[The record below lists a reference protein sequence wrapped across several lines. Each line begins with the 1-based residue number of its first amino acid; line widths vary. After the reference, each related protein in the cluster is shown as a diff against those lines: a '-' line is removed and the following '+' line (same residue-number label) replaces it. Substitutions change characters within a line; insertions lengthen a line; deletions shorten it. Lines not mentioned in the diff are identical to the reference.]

1 MARRICPQVAG
12 IYHNNE
18 APTDATYGYLWIAE
32 HHPNCEYWAIDAFEC
47 KRDGEINP
55 SKTTS
60 EPHVS
65 SDFGN
70 VVQF

>member
-1 MARRICPQVAG
+1 MPRTICPQVKG

-18 APTDATYGYLWIAE
+18 APTCSPYEYLWITE
-32 HHPNCEYWAIDAFEC
+32 HHPNCEYWIIDAFEC
-47 KRDGEINP
+47 KRNGELNP
-55 SKTTS
+55 AKTTP
-60 EPHVS
+60 EPHLA

>member
-1 MARRICPQVAG
+1 MARRICPQVSG

-18 APTDATYGYLWIAE
+18 APTDATYGYLWIPA
-32 HHPNCEYWAIDAFEC
+32 HHPNSEYWAIDAFEC

-60 EPHVS
+60 EPHVA

-70 VVQF
+70 VVQC

>member
-18 APTDATYGYLWIAE
+18 APTDATYGYLWIPA
-32 HHPNCEYWAIDAFEC
+32 HHHNCEYWALDAFEC

-55 SKTTS
+55 AKTTP
-60 EPHVS
+60 EPHVA

>member
-1 MARRICPQVAG
+1 MPRTVCPQVAG

-18 APTDATYGYLWIAE
+18 TPTDSAYGYLWIAE
-32 HHPNCEYWAIDAFEC
+32 HHPNSEYWAIDAFEC

-55 SKTTS
+55 AKTTP
-60 EPHVS
+60 EPHLA

-70 VVQF
+70 VVSF

>member
-1 MARRICPQVAG
+1 MPRTVCPQVAG

-18 APTDATYGYLWIAE
+18 APTDAAYGYLWIPA
-32 HHPNCEYWAIDAFEC
+32 HHPNFEYWAIDAFEC

-55 SKTTS
+55 AKTTP
-60 EPHVS
+60 EPHLA

-70 VVQF
+70 VVSF